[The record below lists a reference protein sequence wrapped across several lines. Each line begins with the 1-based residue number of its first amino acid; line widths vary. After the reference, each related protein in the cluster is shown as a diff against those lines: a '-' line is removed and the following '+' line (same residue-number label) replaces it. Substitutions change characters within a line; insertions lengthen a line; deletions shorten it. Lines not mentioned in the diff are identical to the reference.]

1 MVAMCQTGQKMN
13 LAELILAIL
22 WVRAISNLDN
32 LPKCMEVYPYFLW
45 VFFFFLAEMSQALEQ
60 DGTTA
65 AAETKDQGK

>member
-13 LAELILAIL
+13 LAELILAIQ
-22 WVRAISNLDN
+22 WVRSISNLDN
-32 LPKCMEVYPYFLW
+32 LPKCMEVYPYFLC
-45 VFFFFLAEMSQALEQ
+45 FFFFLAEMSQALEQ